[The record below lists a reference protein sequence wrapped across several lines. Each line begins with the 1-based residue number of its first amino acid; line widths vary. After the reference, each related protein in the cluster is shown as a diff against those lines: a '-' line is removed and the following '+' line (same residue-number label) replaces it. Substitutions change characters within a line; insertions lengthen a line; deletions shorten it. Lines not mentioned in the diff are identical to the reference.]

1 MSEVAAR
8 AGHEPRRQG
17 LLRGIIITAAMLI
30 VGRSFGL
37 VRELIVASTFG
48 ASETTDA
55 VYLVLGFLT
64 TAMTIIGMTTPNAVT
79 QTLYARG
86 IDAAD
91 RGRVAWSLLFRWTL
105 LLAAVAASI
114 VVFAGPLGALLGG
127 ARSEAFRSTVTV
139 SLRLAAPSLL
149 AQAIVL
155 PLMAVANAEGWHTE
169 AAIVAT
175 GFPVGTVVGVVLLRG
190 ALGPASILAGVLLT
204 SILQAAWL
212 ARVLFRG
219 GIRPGAARPE
229 EVRRWVRDVVT
240 TAAPMI
246 VGAALL
252 KLDFPIKLRLASG
265 LLPGDVFVFSLA
277 GMVVNVPMSV
287 ANNAVGQAAI
297 PELVRAVAS
306 RDPSEFQRVYG
317 RTTELALLMIVPCA
331 ALLFV
336 DAEPVVTLLFRRGR
350 FDAVAAAQAAAV
362 VRVWS
367 MASSL
372 FVLGYF
378 MEEAITALGRSR
390 LVALERG
397 AFIVIM
403 ALLCAFGSRE
413 RGLVGLIVG
422 FACAGALRFAVVVEL
437 LARQAA
443 VARATLWVPI
453 MKVFMAGAFAAF
465 AASLLSRFRI
475 GTIATVARDGIV
487 VGFAVLSVAW
497 ALRVDVVRN
506 VSERLG
512 VRWRRA

>member
-1 MSEVAAR
+1 
-8 AGHEPRRQG
+8 
-17 LLRGIIITAAMLI
+17 MLI

-240 TAAPMI
+240 TAAPML

-252 KLDFPIKLRLASG
+252 KLDWPIVLRFAGRLS
-265 LLPGDVFVFSLA
+265 PGDVFVVSLA

-287 ANNAVGQAAI
+287 ANNSISQTAI
-297 PELVRAVAS
+297 PELIRAFAARDERAFSTIIERAS
-306 RDPSEFQRVYG
+306 EA
-317 RTTELALLMIVPCA
+317 ALLMVLPVA
-331 ALLFV
+331 ALLV
-336 DAEPVVTLLFRRGR
+336 LDAEPIVDLLFRRGR
-350 FDAVAAAQAAAV
+350 FDAAAASTAASV
-362 VRVWS
+362 VRVWAA
-367 MASSL
+367 ASWFL
-372 FVLGYF
+372 VLAYAL
-378 MEEAITALGRSR
+378 EEATVAVGRARLITFQRAGFISTMTVLCAWGARTHGLIGVIEGFLAANAIRFVAGLIGLVRSSHLQLSELGRPILR
-390 LVALERG
+390 VFVAGGVATAVAKAVGRSLPPSAIR
-397 AFIVIM
+397 IVID
-403 ALLCAFGSRE
+403 G
-413 RGLVGLIVG
+413 
-422 FACAGALRFAVVVEL
+422 AVVVMTFGASAWVL
-437 LARQAA
+437 NVRMVRGA
-443 VARATLWVPI
+443 VRRL
-453 MKVFMAGAFAAF
+453 
-465 AASLLSRFRI
+465 
-475 GTIATVARDGIV
+475 
-487 VGFAVLSVAW
+487 
-497 ALRVDVVRN
+497 
-506 VSERLG
+506 SER
-512 VRWRRA
+512 WSQP